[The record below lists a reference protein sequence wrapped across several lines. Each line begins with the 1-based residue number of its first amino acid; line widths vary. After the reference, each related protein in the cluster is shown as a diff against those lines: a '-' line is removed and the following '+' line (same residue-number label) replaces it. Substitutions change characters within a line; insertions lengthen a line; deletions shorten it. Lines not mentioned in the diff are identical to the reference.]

1 MLFNTISKYGL
12 IAKIFHWVTFLFLLI
27 QIPFGFYL
35 ADLEFSVERV
45 DLENLH
51 NIGGMIIL
59 YFIILRVFWKLF
71 NQTPEINNSSKRQ
84 IILAKLNHFLLYLII
99 IVIALSGILKK
110 YFIEEPVNLLFMTI
124 QSNQTNFKISDFF
137 SEVHEVGTAIF
148 IILFILHV
156 FAVIYHH
163 LILKD
168 KILNKII

>member
-12 IAKIFHWVTFLFLLI
+12 IAKIFHWITFLFLLA

-35 ADLEFSVERV
+35 TSLEFSIERV

-51 NIGGMIIL
+51 NIGGMIIF
-59 YFIILRVFWKLF
+59 YFIILRIIWKFF
-71 NQTPEINNSSKRQ
+71 NQSPEISNTAKWQ
-84 IILAKLNHFLLYLII
+84 KTLAKLNHFSLYLIV
-99 IVIALSGILKK
+99 IVIAVSGILKK
-110 YFIEEPVNLLFMTI
+110 YFIEEPVNLLFTTI
-124 QSNQTNFKISDFF
+124 QSNQTNFNLSDFF
-137 SEVHEVGTAIF
+137 HEIHEVGTAIF

>member
-12 IAKIFHWVTFLFLLI
+12 IAKIFHWITFLFLLA

-35 ADLEFSVERV
+35 TSLEFSIERV

-59 YFIILRVFWKLF
+59 YLIILRIIWKFF
-71 NQTPEINNSSKRQ
+71 NQSPEISNTAKWQ
-84 IILAKLNHFLLYLII
+84 KTLAKLNHFFLYVTII
-99 IVIALSGILKK
+99 SIALSGILKK
-110 YFIEEPVNLLFMTI
+110 YFIEEPVNLLFKTI
-124 QSNQTNFKISDFF
+124 QSNQTNFKLSDFF
-137 SEVHEVGTAIF
+137 SEVHEVGAVIF

-168 KILNKII
+168 RILNKIL

>member
-12 IAKIFHWVTFLFLLI
+12 IAKIFHWITFIFLLA

-35 ADLEFSVERV
+35 TSLEFSIERV

-51 NIGGMIIL
+51 GIGGMIIF
-59 YFIILRVFWKLF
+59 YFIILRIIWKFF
-71 NQTPEINNSSKRQ
+71 NQSPEISITAKWKKT
-84 IILAKLNHFLLYLII
+84 LAKLNHFFLYVT
-99 IVIALSGILKK
+99 IVSIALSGILKK
-110 YFIEEPVNLLFMTI
+110 YFIEEPINLLFMTI
-124 QSNQTNFKISDFF
+124 QSNQTNFKLSDFF
-137 SEVHEVGTAIF
+137 SEVHEVGAVIF